1 MKKDMK
7 KKSSIDG
14 FTLIEI
20 LAVIIIIGI
29 VAIIAIPS
37 ISKYLGSSRE
47 TVYTS
52 YENSMEEAA
61 KNRIVDCIS
70 GNGDCEMPE
79 GDEEQ
84 KIYLEKLIEEGYL
97 DNMKD
102 PETKN
107 FCDQLVS
114 YVSVKGDSASDYK
127 FKACLYCGDYYTDD
141 EDCKQIN
148 GDSEPPECGTVTGGS
163 TRWTNQNRTIT
174 IGCSDKSSGCLQ
186 SVFSK
191 TFSRTTPKNE
201 QGEGKGTITI
211 RDRSGET
218 TECKVDAY
226 VDKTAPSCNITLE
239 GEYIGSVGWYSLE
252 ATAKLSEKTDAD
264 SGILTYGMGKSVKNK
279 EYNKLTEL
287 TVGGGIT
294 TVVGYVKDI
303 AENEDICTKDVRVGT
318 EIPKFNLFYGYLV
331 YPDTNYA
338 TLNAPKITI
347 NNTSKYKSVQKVL
360 VTLNS
365 QVTSQ
370 TTATIKSG
378 SMTKTV
384 TVTQGSK
391 EIVFVFSGAE
401 IKSYSSFELT
411 LGTGT
416 TITSKINKIEILTK
430 DGSAWTNKDIT
441 LYVEPIDAGMR
452 TTEVTFDNKATA
464 WTNVFSK
471 YSLIPALESLPCWT
485 T

>member
-1 MKKDMK
+1 MK

-29 VAIIAIPS
+29 VAIIAVPS

-114 YVSVKGDSASDYK
+114 YVSVKGDSASYYK
-127 FKACLYCGDYYTDD
+127 YKACLYCGDYYTDD
-141 EDCKQIN
+141 EECRQVN

-303 AENEDICTKDVRVGT
+303 AGNEDICTKDVRVGT
-318 EIPKFNLFYGYLV
+318 EVPKFNLYYGYQVFPDREAILLSGITRDGNKFTTTSET
-331 YPDTNYA
+331 PKMTILDTNIYKNIEKVIIK
-338 TLNAPKITI
+338 LN
-347 NNTSKYKSVQKVL
+347 
-360 VTLNS
+360 
-365 QVTSQ
+365 
-370 TTATIKSG
+370 TAI
-378 SMTKTV
+378 
-384 TVTQGSK
+384 
-391 EIVFVFSGAE
+391 
-401 IKSYSSFELT
+401 
-411 LGTGT
+411 GTG
-416 TITSKINKIEILTK
+416 NE
-430 DGSAWTNKDIT
+430 TNSNNGTRKQRNSIH
-441 LYVEPIDAGMR
+441 LKR
-452 TTEVTFDNKATA
+452 K
-464 WTNVFSK
+464 
-471 YSLIPALESLPCWT
+471 
-485 T
+485 